1 MRMRRLAVTVL
12 VVALLLGRPAGVDAG
27 WAGMLVQVTAM
38 LAQIRSMVSTA
49 EAYVAQAQ
57 AEVRGLLDPGGLVSS
72 ARSLADWRG
81 IFSDLADLGPL
92 WEPVTESR
100 ALVDDAAANYQAARG
115 IAGHDFGSVGGLLDF
130 LDSQPLGWTAG
141 KASVWQALVDDA
153 GLPAELRDEVRG
165 IEQLRRR
172 ALDLRHAGTVETRLA
187 AAAILGD
194 HVAGE
199 YAGRGMLDDSR
210 RVLDSTRRL
219 LGGPSDAAP
228 ALSRAEADGVATEL
242 ASLRAGQSAGAL
254 ALRAAEL
261 RAEARGARLD
271 AYEDAEET
279 RRTLD
284 RLARLASIEFDAVED
299 DIGNDPMSAL
309 GSGGFLGAWVD

>member
-1 MRMRRLAVTVL
+1 MRTRQL
-12 VVALLLGRPAGVDAG
+12 VVSAVAIVFLLGRPAGVDAG

-38 LAQIRSMVSTA
+38 LSQIRSMVSTA
-49 EAYVAQAQ
+49 EAYVAQAH
-57 AEVRGLLDPGGLVSS
+57 AEMRGLLDPGGLASS
-72 ARSLADWRG
+72 ARPLADWRG
-81 IFSDLADLGPL
+81 IFSDLTDIGPL
-92 WEPVTESR
+92 WEPFSESR
-100 ALVDDAAANYQAARG
+100 AFVDDAARNYQAARG
-115 IAGHDFGSVGGLLDF
+115 IGGYDFGSVGGFLEF
-130 LDSQPLGWTAG
+130 LDSQPLGWTAS

-172 ALDLRHAGTVETRLA
+172 VLDLRHAAAVETRLA
-187 AAAILGD
+187 AAAVLGD

-199 YAGRGMLDDSR
+199 YSGRGMLNDAQH
-210 RVLDSTRRL
+210 VLDSTRRL
-219 LGGPSDAAP
+219 MGGPSDPAP
-228 ALSRAEADGVATEL
+228 ALSQAEADGVATEL

-254 ALRAAEL
+254 ALRAAQL

-271 AYEDAEET
+271 AYEGAEET

-284 RLARLASIEFDAVED
+284 RLAELAAMQFDPVED

-309 GSGGFLGAWVD
+309 GSGGFMGAWVD

>member
-1 MRMRRLAVTVL
+1 MKQLVVTILA
-12 VVALLLGRPAGVDAG
+12 VALLVGRPAGVDAG

-38 LAQIRSMVSTA
+38 LSQIRSMVSTA
-49 EAYVAQAQ
+49 EAYVAQAH
-57 AEVRGLLDPGGLVSS
+57 AEMRGLLDPGGLVSS
-72 ARSLADWRG
+72 GRSLADWRG
-81 IFSDLADLGPL
+81 IFSDLTDLGPL
-92 WEPVTESR
+92 WEPVSESR
-100 ALVDDAAANYQAARG
+100 ALVDDAVTNYQSARG
-115 IAGHDFGSVGGLLDF
+115 LGSYDFGSVGGFLDF

-172 ALDLRHAGTVETRLA
+172 VLDLRQAGTVETRLA

-199 YAGRGMLDDSR
+199 YAGRGMLNDAQH
-210 RVLDSTRRL
+210 VLDSTRRL
-219 LGGPSDAAP
+219 MGGPSDSAP
-228 ALSRAEADGVATEL
+228 ALSQAEADGVATEL

-254 ALRAAEL
+254 ALRAAQL
-261 RAEARGARLD
+261 RSETRGARLD
-271 AYEDAEET
+271 AYESAADT
-279 RRTLD
+279 QRTLD
-284 RLARLASIEFDAVED
+284 RLAELTSMQFDPVED

-309 GSGGFLGAWVD
+309 GSGGFMGAWVD

>member
-1 MRMRRLAVTVL
+1 MRTRQL
-12 VVALLLGRPAGVDAG
+12 VVSTVAIVFLLGRPAGVDAG

-38 LAQIRSMVSTA
+38 LSQIRSMVSTA
-49 EAYVAQAQ
+49 EAYVAQAH
-57 AEVRGLLDPGGLVSS
+57 AEMRGLLDPGGLVSS
-72 ARSLADWRG
+72 GRSLADWRG
-81 IFSDLADLGPL
+81 IFSDLTDIGPL
-92 WEPVTESR
+92 WEPLPESR
-100 ALVDDAAANYQAARG
+100 ALVDDAVRNYQAARG
-115 IAGHDFGSVGGLLDF
+115 IGGYDFGSVGGLLEF

-172 ALDLRHAGTVETRLA
+172 VLDLRQAGTVETRLA

-199 YAGRGMLDDSR
+199 YAGRGMLDDAQH
-210 RVLDSTRRL
+210 VLDSTRRL
-219 LGGPSDAAP
+219 MGGPSDSAP
-228 ALSRAEADGVATEL
+228 ALSQAEADGVATEL

-254 ALRAAEL
+254 ALRAAQL
-261 RAEARGARLD
+261 RSETRGARLD
-271 AYEDAEET
+271 AYEEAADT
-279 RRTLD
+279 QRTLD
-284 RLARLASIEFDAVED
+284 RLAELASMQFDPVED

-309 GSGGFLGAWVD
+309 GSGGFMGAWVD